1 MWLEIVVFLLNLYL
15 FSNLS
20 CLSDAPDRV
29 LAGKTFINFY
39 FTMYIELGSVIPL
52 SDGRKG
58 IVVEEVELCSKHV
71 KQS

>member
-1 MWLEIVVFLLNLYL
+1 MTQQQLKQAADLLNKKPLK
-15 FSNLS
+15 
-20 CLSDAPDRV
+20 SDNIA
-29 LAGKTFINFY
+29 
-39 FTMYIELGSVIPL
+39 LGSVIPL